1 MFQIYKKK
9 IFICSKSMCHVGF
22 ILDSHG
28 RSRRFCITYPGTLWP
43 HLHSSAVPVT
53 STLSLLSIWVVVSV
67 PGLFPPNK
75 VWPVPHF
82 PLCLSLIF
90 LQSGFFLWKWLLL
103 MRNPGNCQ
111 GEKLFSVP
119 AYWDA
124 KMFWSLLPSV
134 IFFTKSVTGTTIPE
148 VVNSLLL
155 QVKF

>member
-1 MFQIYKKK
+1 MCFWMFHIYKKK

-22 ILDSHG
+22 TLDSHG

-111 GEKLFSVP
+111 GKNYSLFQHIEMPKCFEVYYLQLFS
-119 AYWDA
+119 
-124 KMFWSLLPSV
+124 LLKV
-134 IFFTKSVTGTTIPE
+134 
-148 VVNSLLL
+148 L
-155 QVKF
+155 QGPQYQR